1 MTIIDRYLLRQFIG
15 SFLICYLSLTGL
27 IIVFDAFTNLEEF
40 LRHAEK
46 AGGLFALMGW
56 HYFYQS
62 ILFFDRTAALLAL
75 VAAMFTVTWIQRH
88 NEMTALMAAGVSRIR
103 VVVPVIVAAIVIA
116 ILATASRELIIP
128 RLSNELTRKPT
139 DMLGDVGQRL
149 DPQDDYHSG
158 ILIRG
163 KRTYTDRQRIEGP
176 NFLLPPWLNDYGNQL
191 VAENAFYRPPEGK
204 RPGGYLFEGVSQ
216 PKDLETRASLS
227 FNGEPVII
235 MPRDAPDWFD
245 KDECFV
251 VSDVNFEQL
260 TSGRAFSDFAST
272 AQMISGLSSQSF
284 DGGADLRVEIHSRVV
299 HPLLDVTLLF
309 LGLPLVVSRQS
320 RNVFAAIGLCGTI
333 VTVFMLVVMACQ
345 QLGAA
350 HYLPSPAL
358 AAWLPLMLF
367 VPVAV
372 WMAESMRE

>member
-1 MTIIDRYLLRQFIG
+1 EKRIHRPDFQLPAGLDRYG
-15 SFLICYLSLTGL
+15 
-27 IIVFDAFTNLEEF
+27 
-40 LRHAEK
+40 
-46 AGGLFALMGW
+46 
-56 HYFYQS
+56 
-62 ILFFDRTAALLAL
+62 
-75 VAAMFTVTWIQRH
+75 
-88 NEMTALMAAGVSRIR
+88 
-103 VVVPVIVAAIVIA
+103 
-116 ILATASRELIIP
+116 P
-128 RLSNELTRKPT
+128 RL
-139 DMLGDVGQRL
+139 
-149 DPQDDYHSG
+149 
-158 ILIRG
+158 I
-163 KRTYTDRQRIEGP
+163 
-176 NFLLPPWLNDYGNQL
+176 
-191 VAENAFYRPPEGK
+191 AENAYYRPPQLD
-204 RPGGYLFEGVSQ
+204 RPGGYLLEQVEQ
-216 PKDLETRASLS
+216 PTRLETEGSLPS
-227 FNGEPVII
+227 DGPPVLLT
-235 MPRDAPDWFD
+235 PRDYGWLKP
-245 KDECFV
+245 DECFV